1 MERPFVPKQ
10 GGRAL
15 RGAGRWGS
23 QGMSGGRD
31 GTAVTEKG
39 GAAVWLLAV
48 GQTLI
53 YAGCYYS
60 FPALLPDLEAATGWS
75 KGELALGPTL
85 AFLVMAALTPFTGK
99 LVDRGLGGEMLTWL
113 PAVIALGVAG
123 LGLVGSLAGWL
134 ALWALIGVAQ
144 AGSLYETCFA
154 FLTRRL
160 GDGARAAITQVTLVA
175 GFAGTLAFPLGHWLG
190 AAFGGQGALLVF
202 AGLVLLAAPLNAVA
216 ARQLRRRERAG
227 QVIPPTPP
235 GVLQAALR
243 RPAFWAIALGFL
255 AVYLNHGILITYA
268 LVLFADRGAEPGM
281 AALAA
286 ACIGPAQVAG
296 RLLLLAAGAR
306 VTTAQATMASLG
318 GAVLAGVLLWLA
330 GVAPWLI
337 FGFALAQGAG
347 IGLTSIL
354 RPVLIAETLGRQGF
368 GAISGAAAVAPIL
381 ASAAAP
387 SVGAALLAF
396 GGTGLVYAVCLG
408 LAVTGLALM
417 AMLLLRRDQFSG

>member
-1 MERPFVPKQ
+1 M
-10 GGRAL
+10 
-15 RGAGRWGS
+15 
-23 QGMSGGRD
+23 
-31 GTAVTEKG
+31 
-39 GAAVWLLAV
+39 AVWLLAL

-60 FPALLPDLEAATGWS
+60 FPALLPELVAATGWS
-75 KGELALGPTL
+75 KAELALGPTL
-85 AFLVMAALTPFTGK
+85 AFLIMAGLTPFTGR
-99 LVDRGLGGEMLTWL
+99 LVDRGLGGEMLIWL
-113 PAVIALGVAG
+113 PGLCALGVAG
-123 LGLVGSLAGWL
+123 LGLVGSLTGWL

-160 GDGARAAITQVTLVA
+160 GVGARAAITRVTLVA

-190 AAFGGQGALLVF
+190 QVLGGQGALVVF
-202 AGLVLLAAPLNAVA
+202 AGLALLAAPLNAVA
-216 ARQLRRRERAG
+216 VRQLRRRERAG
-227 QVIPPTPP
+227 QAIPPSPP
-235 GVLQAALR
+235 GVLQAALKK
-243 RPAFWAIALGFL
+243 PAFWIISLGFL

-268 LVLFADRGAEPGM
+268 LILFADRGAAPAL

-296 RLLLLAAGAR
+296 RLVLLAAGAR
-306 VTTAQATMASLG
+306 VTTGQATMASLG
-318 GAVLAGVLLWLA
+318 GTVLAGVLLWLA
-330 GVAPWLI
+330 GAAPLLI
-337 FGFALAQGAG
+337 FAFALAQGAG

-354 RPVLIAETLGRQGF
+354 RPVLIAEILGRQGF

-387 SVGAALLAF
+387 SVGAALLAL
-396 GGTGLVYAVCLG
+396 GGPGLVYAVCLA

-417 AMLLLRRDQFSG
+417 ALLLMRRDRMTG

>member
-1 MERPFVPKQ
+1 M
-10 GGRAL
+10 
-15 RGAGRWGS
+15 
-23 QGMSGGRD
+23 
-31 GTAVTEKG
+31 TEKG
-39 GAAVWLLAV
+39 GAAVWLLAL

-60 FPALLPDLEAATGWS
+60 FPALLPDLVAATGWT

-85 AFLVMAALTPFTGK
+85 AFLVMAALTPFTGR
-99 LVDRGLGGEMLTWL
+99 LVDRGLGGEMLVWL
-113 PAVIALGVAG
+113 PVLCALGVAG
-123 LGLVGSLAGWL
+123 LGLTGSLTAWL

-154 FLTRRL
+154 FLTRRM
-160 GDGARAAITQVTLVA
+160 GDGARAAITRVTLVA

-190 AAFGGQGALLVF
+190 SALGGQGALVAF

-216 ARQLRRRERAG
+216 VRQLRRRERAG
-227 QVIPPTPP
+227 QAVPPSPP

-243 RPAFWAIALGFL
+243 KPAFWFIAVGFL

-268 LVLFADRGAEPGM
+268 LILFADRGAAPGL

-296 RLLLLAAGAR
+296 RLVLLAAGAR
-306 VTTAQATMASLG
+306 VSTLQATMASLG
-318 GAVLAGVLLWLA
+318 GIVLAGALLWLA

-337 FGFALAQGAG
+337 FAFALAQGAG

-354 RPVLIAETLGRQGF
+354 RPVLIAEILGRQGF

-387 SVGAALLAF
+387 SVGAGLLAL
-396 GGTGLVYAVCLG
+396 GGPGLVYGVCLV
-408 LAVTGLALM
+408 LAAIGFLLM
-417 AMLLLRRDQFSG
+417 AILLLRRDQFSG

>member
-1 MERPFVPKQ
+1 
-10 GGRAL
+10 
-15 RGAGRWGS
+15 
-23 QGMSGGRD
+23 
-31 GTAVTEKG
+31 VTEKG
-39 GAAVWLLAV
+39 GAAVWLLAL

-60 FPALLPDLEAATGWS
+60 FPALLPDLVAATGWT

-85 AFLVMAALTPFTGK
+85 AFLVMAALTPFTGR
-99 LVDRGLGGEMLTWL
+99 LVDRGLGGEMLVWL
-113 PAVIALGVAG
+113 PVLCALGVAG
-123 LGLVGSLAGWL
+123 LGLIGSLTAWL

-154 FLTRRL
+154 FLTRRM
-160 GDGARAAITQVTLVA
+160 GDGARAAITRVTLVA

-190 AAFGGQGALLVF
+190 SALGGQGALVAF

-216 ARQLRRRERAG
+216 VRQLRRRERAG
-227 QVIPPTPP
+227 QAVPPSPP

-243 RPAFWAIALGFL
+243 KPAFWFIAVGFL

-268 LVLFADRGAEPGM
+268 LILFADRGAAPGL

-296 RLLLLAAGAR
+296 RLVLLTAGAR
-306 VTTAQATMASLG
+306 VSTLQATMASLG
-318 GAVLAGVLLWLA
+318 GIVLAGALLWLA

-337 FGFALAQGAG
+337 FAFALAQGAG

-354 RPVLIAETLGRQGF
+354 RPVLIAEILGRQGF

-387 SVGAALLAF
+387 SVGAGLLAL
-396 GGTGLVYAVCLG
+396 GGPGLVYGVCLV
-408 LAVTGLALM
+408 LAAIGFLLM
-417 AMLLLRRDQFSG
+417 AILLLRRDQFSG

>member
-1 MERPFVPKQ
+1 MI
-10 GGRAL
+10 
-15 RGAGRWGS
+15 
-23 QGMSGGRD
+23 
-31 GTAVTEKG
+31 EKG

-60 FPALLPDLEAATGWS
+60 FPALLPDLVAATGWT

-85 AFLVMAALTPFTGK
+85 AFLIMAALTPFTGR
-99 LVDRGLGGEMLTWL
+99 LVDRGLGGEMLIWL
-113 PAVIALGVAG
+113 PGLCALGVAG
-123 LGLVGSLAGWL
+123 LGFAGSLAGWL

-160 GDGARAAITQVTLVA
+160 GDGARAAITSVTLVA

-190 AAFGGQGALLVF
+190 NALGGQGALVVF
-202 AGLVLLAAPLNAVA
+202 AGLVVLAMPLNALAV
-216 ARQLRRRERAG
+216 RQLRRRERAG
-227 QVIPPTPP
+227 QVVPPNPP

-243 RPAFWAIALGFL
+243 KPAFWIIALGFL

-268 LVLFADRGAEPGM
+268 LILFADRGAAAGL

-296 RLLLLAAGAR
+296 RLVLLAAGAR
-306 VTTAQATMASLG
+306 VTTTQATMASLG
-318 GAVLAGVLLWLA
+318 GMVLAGVLLWLA
-330 GVAPWLI
+330 GAAPLLI

-354 RPVLIAETLGRQGF
+354 RPVLIAEILGRQGF

-387 SVGAALLAF
+387 SVGAGLLAL
-396 GGTGLVYAVCLG
+396 GGPGLVYAVCLA

-417 AMLLLRRDQFSG
+417 ALLLRRRESFGG

>member
-1 MERPFVPKQ
+1 MT
-10 GGRAL
+10 
-15 RGAGRWGS
+15 
-23 QGMSGGRD
+23 D
-31 GTAVTEKG
+31 KG
-39 GAAVWLLAV
+39 GAAVWLLAL

-60 FPALLPDLEAATGWS
+60 FPALLPDLVAATGWT

-85 AFLVMAALTPFTGK
+85 AFLVMAALTPFTGR
-99 LVDRGLGGEMLTWL
+99 LVDKGLGGEMLVWL
-113 PAVIALGVAG
+113 PVLCALGVAG
-123 LGLVGSLAGWL
+123 LGFTGSLSAWL

-160 GDGARAAITQVTLVA
+160 GDGARAAITRVTLVA

-190 AAFGGQGALLVF
+190 SALGGQGALVAF

-216 ARQLRRRERAG
+216 VRQLRRRERAG
-227 QVIPPTPP
+227 TEPAPSPP

-268 LVLFADRGAEPGM
+268 LVLFAERGAAPGL

-296 RLLLLAAGAR
+296 RLVLMASGAR
-306 VTTAQATMASLG
+306 VTTGQATMASLG
-318 GAVLAGVLLWLA
+318 SMVVAGALLWLA

-337 FGFALAQGAG
+337 FAFALAQGAG

-354 RPVLIAETLGRQGF
+354 RPVLIAEILGRQGF

-387 SVGAALLAF
+387 SVGAGLLAL
-396 GGTGLVYAVCLG
+396 GGPGLVYGVCLA
-408 LAVTGLALM
+408 LAAIGFLLM
-417 AMLLLRRDQFSG
+417 AVLLLRRDQFSG

>member
-1 MERPFVPKQ
+1 M
-10 GGRAL
+10 
-15 RGAGRWGS
+15 
-23 QGMSGGRD
+23 
-31 GTAVTEKG
+31 TEKG

-60 FPALLPDLEAATGWS
+60 FPALLPDLVDATGWT

-85 AFLVMAALTPFTGK
+85 AFLVMAALTPFTGR
-99 LVDRGLGGEMLTWL
+99 LVDRGLGGEMLIWL
-113 PAVIALGVAG
+113 PVLSGLGVAG
-123 LGLVGSLAGWL
+123 LGLIGSLGAWL

-154 FLTRRL
+154 FLTRRM
-160 GDGARAAITQVTLVA
+160 GDGARAAITRVTLVA
-175 GFAGTLAFPLGHWLG
+175 GFAGTLAVPLGHWLG
-190 AAFGGQGALLVF
+190 SALGGQGALVAF

-216 ARQLRRRERAG
+216 VRQLRRRERAG
-227 QVIPPTPP
+227 QAAPPSPP

-243 RPAFWAIALGFL
+243 KPAFWFIAVGFL

-268 LVLFADRGAEPGM
+268 LILFADRGAAPGL

-296 RLLLLAAGAR
+296 RLVLLAAGAR
-306 VTTAQATMASLG
+306 VSTLQATMASLG
-318 GAVLAGVLLWLA
+318 AIVLAGGLLWIA
-330 GVAPWLI
+330 GLAPWLI
-337 FGFALAQGAG
+337 FAFALAQGAG

-387 SVGAALLAF
+387 SVGAALLGL
-396 GGTGLVYAVCLG
+396 GGPGLVYGVCFG
-408 LAVTGLALM
+408 LAVVGLGLM
-417 AMLLLRRDQFSG
+417 AILLMRREPA

>member
-1 MERPFVPKQ
+1 MSET
-10 GGRAL
+10 GG
-15 RGAGRWGS
+15 S
-23 QGMSGGRD
+23 
-31 GTAVTEKG
+31 
-39 GAAVWLLAV
+39 AVWLLAL

-60 FPALLPDLEAATGWS
+60 FPALLPDLVAATGWS
-75 KGELALGPTL
+75 KSELALGPTL
-85 AFLVMAALTPFTGK
+85 AFLVMAGLTPFTGR
-99 LVDRGLGGEMLTWL
+99 LVDRGLGGEMLIWL
-113 PAVIALGVAG
+113 PVLCALGVAG
-123 LGLVGSLAGWL
+123 LGLTGSLAGWL
-134 ALWALIGVAQ
+134 VLWALIGVAQ

-160 GDGARAAITQVTLVA
+160 GDGARAAITRVTLVA
-175 GFAGTLAFPLGHWLG
+175 GFAGTVAFPLGHWWG
-190 AAFGGQGALLVF
+190 AALGGQGAMVAF

-216 ARQLRRRERAG
+216 VRQLRRRERAG
-227 QVIPPTPP
+227 MEHPPSPP

-268 LVLFADRGAEPGM
+268 LVLFADRGAAPGV

-296 RLLLLAAGAR
+296 RLALLAAGAR
-306 VTTAQATMASLG
+306 VTTGQATMASIG
-318 GAVLAGVLLWLA
+318 SMVVAGVLLWVA
-330 GVAPWLI
+330 GAAPVLI
-337 FGFALAQGAG
+337 FAFAVAQGAG

-354 RPVLIAETLGRQGF
+354 RPVLIAEILGRQGF

-387 SVGAALLAF
+387 SVGAGLLAL
-396 GGTGLVYAVCLG
+396 GGPGLVYAVCLA
-408 LAVTGLALM
+408 LAVVGLTLM
-417 AMLLLRRDQFSG
+417 AGLLVRRGRESG